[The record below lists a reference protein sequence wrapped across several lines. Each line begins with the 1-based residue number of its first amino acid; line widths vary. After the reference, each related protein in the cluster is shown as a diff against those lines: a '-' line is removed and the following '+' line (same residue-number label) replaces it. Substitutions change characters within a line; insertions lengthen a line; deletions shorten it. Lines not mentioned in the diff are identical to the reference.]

1 MRGRA
6 VKAEEGGK
14 ATREMIKE
22 KHLASL
28 ERERPSAK
36 ARRMFRHKPYGS
48 MDETID
54 QAGK

>member
-36 ARRMFRHKPYGS
+36 ARRMFRNKPYGS